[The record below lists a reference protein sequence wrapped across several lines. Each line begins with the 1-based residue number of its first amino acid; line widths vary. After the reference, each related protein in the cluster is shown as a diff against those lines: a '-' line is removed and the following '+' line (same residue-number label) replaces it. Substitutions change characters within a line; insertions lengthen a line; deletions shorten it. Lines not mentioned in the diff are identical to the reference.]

1 MLEMA
6 VFALRDL
13 RNSLRD
19 KGTNLMVRFG
29 NAENVVQEIVEKV
42 VNLLMDS
49 L

>member
-13 RNSLRD
+13 RNSLRA

-29 NAENVVQEIVEKV
+29 NAENVIQEIVEKV